1 MKEQWM
7 KDMQDRFADY
17 EQPAPEGLLDDIQ
30 REMEHRGLVPVE
42 KASDTKRRLI
52 PLWIRGAAAAALV
65 AIAIG
70 TGTLLL
76 MNDNDLPKP
85 VAQEQTIETQTLPT
99 YNEEPK
105 NEIAEAK
112 ETTTP
117 KSKQATSERQG
128 IEWLSAAP
136 AAGKEDLIAETVVDA
151 ETGKEQA
158 HGEIL
163 PTIIESDA
171 QETKQEL
178 EQESD
183 ANDVSA
189 PVIVKQS
196 SLESKQPAIHSKHNK
211 SGFKRWEVGASV
223 AGMQGLGSP
232 NSYRLDYANR
242 LSVNNMYFYN
252 SVVNSNIKPT
262 THPGHDQDHGIN
274 GSNGNDISIGDPGDS
289 DKTPPTNP
297 SYNNPTG
304 QTEDYNNGGIISGFS
319 NYSSNYGRTRGLN
332 NSNNIGDRVMI
343 NNQMY
348 SMVADTHHRQ
358 PVKVGLSMRYHFND
372 SWSLQAGIDYSY
384 HSSDLVLQVENYQEQ
399 SEQKLH
405 FIGVPVALAY
415 TLWNPGRF
423 NIYLSAGGEIE
434 KVVKGSRS
442 TLSMASNMA
451 DKEEWQD
458 IEEKPWQLSIG
469 GSAGVQ
475 FSITKLLSIYA
486 EPGVAYY
493 FDNKSSLPTI
503 YQEKPFNFNLNM
515 GLRFNL
521 GK

>member
-7 KDMQDRFADY
+7 KDMQDRFADF

-52 PLWIRGAAAAALV
+52 PLWIRGAAAASV

-85 VAQEQTIETQTLPT
+85 VAQEQTIETQTLST

-117 KSKQATSERQG
+117 KPKQVTRERQS
-128 IEWLSAAP
+128 IEWLPAAP

-151 ETGKEQA
+151 ETGNEQA
-158 HGEIL
+158 HTEIL
-163 PTIIESDA
+163 PTIIKSDA

-178 EQESD
+178 AQESD
-183 ANDVSA
+183 ANDVAA

-196 SLESKQPAIHSKHNK
+196 SLESKQPAIHAKRNK
-211 SGFKRWEVGASV
+211 SSFKRWEVGASV

-262 THPGHDQDHGIN
+262 THPGHDQDHDIN
-274 GSNGNDISIGDPGDS
+274 GSTGISIGGTGDS

-304 QTEDYNNGGIISGFS
+304 QTENYNNGGIISGLS
-319 NYSSNYGRTRGLN
+319 NYSSNYGRARGFN
-332 NSNNIGDRVMI
+332 NSNNIGNRVMI

-348 SMVADTHHRQ
+348 SMVADTSESGTVNAL
-358 PVKVGLSMRYHFND
+358 P
-372 SWSLQAGIDYSY
+372 LQ
-384 HSSDLVLQVENYQEQ
+384 
-399 SEQKLH
+399 
-405 FIGVPVALAY
+405 
-415 TLWNPGRF
+415 
-423 NIYLSAGGEIE
+423 
-434 KVVKGSRS
+434 
-442 TLSMASNMA
+442 
-451 DKEEWQD
+451 
-458 IEEKPWQLSIG
+458 
-469 GSAGVQ
+469 
-475 FSITKLLSIYA
+475 
-486 EPGVAYY
+486 
-493 FDNKSSLPTI
+493 
-503 YQEKPFNFNLNM
+503 
-515 GLRFNL
+515 
-521 GK
+521 